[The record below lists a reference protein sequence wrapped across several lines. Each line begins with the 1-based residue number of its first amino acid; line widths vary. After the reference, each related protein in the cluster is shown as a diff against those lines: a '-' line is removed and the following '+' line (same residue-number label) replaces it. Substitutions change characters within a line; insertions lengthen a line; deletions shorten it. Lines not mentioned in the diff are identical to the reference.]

1 MILELGNIWKEYKI
15 RKEVNK
21 NMSDLRNHYQT
32 ILKDLENYFQNEEDK
47 QFVTEKFQE
56 LSIMFMDIIDRLTYL
71 TDKKVQEMEERQKVI
86 EQKINN
92 VQKAVDGIES
102 DIYEDEEGYEFEIVC
117 PYCNHEFVT
126 DINNESNAEVE
137 CPECHNI
144 IELDWNE
151 EEDCD
156 LEDCS
161 SCSHHCEELDDDIN
175 INDDDTNIN
184 IEDDADEIVYDDDLE
199 DHDLEKDDLEME
211 DDEEELVIHMPQR
224 KSKKANKQA
233 LNHNEKDNKSEDKEN
248 QEDEDDDM

>member
-1 MILELGNIWKEYKI
+1 
-15 RKEVNK
+15 
-21 NMSDLRNHYQT
+21 MSDLRNHYQT
-32 ILKDLENYFQNEEDK
+32 ILKDLENYFQNEKDK

-86 EQKINN
+86 EQRINN

-126 DINNESNAEVE
+126 DINSEMNAEVE

-151 EEDCD
+151 DEDCD

-161 SCSHHCEELDDDIN
+161 SCSHHCEEFEEDTN
-175 INDDDTNIN
+175 INDDDTNI
-184 IEDDADEIVYDDDLE
+184 EDDEDEIVYDDE
-199 DHDLEKDDLEME
+199 DS
-211 DDEEELVIHMPQR
+211 EEELIIHMPQR

-233 LNHNEKDNKSEDKEN
+233 LNHNEKDNKPEDREG
-248 QEDEDDDM
+248 QEDEEDEEDDM

>member
-1 MILELGNIWKEYKI
+1 
-15 RKEVNK
+15 
-21 NMSDLRNHYQT
+21 MSDLRNHYQT

-47 QFVTEKFQE
+47 QKKKKKFQE

-86 EQKINN
+86 EQRINN

-126 DINNESNAEVE
+126 DINSEMNAEVE

-151 EEDCD
+151 DEDCE
-156 LEDCS
+156 LEDCA
-161 SCSHHCEELDDDIN
+161 SCSHHCEEFEEDTN
-175 INDDDTNIN
+175 INDDDTNI
-184 IEDDADEIVYDDDLE
+184 EDDEDEIVYDDE
-199 DHDLEKDDLEME
+199 DS
-211 DDEEELVIHMPQR
+211 EEELIIHMPQR

-233 LNHNEKDNKSEDKEN
+233 LNHNEKDNKPEDREG
-248 QEDEDDDM
+248 QEDEEDEEDDM